1 MANEIEKYTAT
12 VDVTE
17 ANDAARSTG
26 YAKLREHALAKAE
39 AWDYAEFIT
48 STGMCP
54 DIFRGKPKDATVA
67 ILRGAM
73 LGFDP
78 DSSLEALFVIHGKVG
93 MYAKAKYAVAI
104 SRGADMYEVEASDT
118 SVTWAGTK
126 PGESHIQSVTWTI
139 ERAEKAKYTSN
150 AKYATNPQQMLRAK
164 CQSELADILAPG
176 ALLGLID
183 EVDRETQPVIQATAE
198 RVQAGPKRGTAGLAE
213 RLGVTAEP
221 APAAEAEP
229 ANPDAPTKEQ
239 LEHLNALLE
248 AEKLTT
254 KKAKLDY
261 LEAQYGR
268 KFTSSADLKFDEA
281 ADLIGLLARE
291 QSADEAKAAQA

>member
-1 MANEIEKYTAT
+1 MTNEIELHTGHAEIVPT
-12 VDVTE
+12 RDE
-17 ANDAARSTG
+17 HARSTG

-93 MYAKAKYAVAI
+93 MYARAKYAVAL

-126 PGESHIQSVTWTI
+126 PGDDQVQTVTWTI
-139 ERAEKAKYTSN
+139 ERATKAKYVTNS
-150 AKYATNPQQMLRAK
+150 KYATNPQQMLRAK
-164 CQSELADILAPG
+164 CQSELADLLAPG

-183 EVDRETQPVIQATAE
+183 EVDQDQQQPVRATAE
-198 RVQAGPKRGTAGLAE
+198 RVDRPKRGTAGVAAALGIDKAE
-213 RLGVTAEP
+213 PVTEP
-221 APAAEAEP
+221 APPETASRAELGGLTKALDAAGIERDERKAFLSARVGRDLAAASELTSAEV
-229 ANPDAPTKEQ
+229 AAIVDFIENGE
-239 LEHLNALLE
+239 
-248 AEKLTT
+248 
-254 KKAKLDY
+254 
-261 LEAQYGR
+261 
-268 KFTSSADLKFDEA
+268 SA
-281 ADLIGLLARE
+281 
-291 QSADEAKAAQA
+291 